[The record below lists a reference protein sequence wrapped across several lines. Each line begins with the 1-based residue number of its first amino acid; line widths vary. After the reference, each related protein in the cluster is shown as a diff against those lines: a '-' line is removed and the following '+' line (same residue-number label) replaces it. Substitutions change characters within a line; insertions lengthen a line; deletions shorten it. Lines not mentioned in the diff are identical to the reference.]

1 MTTFFIY
8 DRWGS
13 QIGTLQNIAKAVH
26 AVEVNGEDSLTL
38 EVIGDALAKGQ
49 RIVWR
54 DKFNVWHEHIVS
66 EIEVRHEDEI
76 ITTAYCENSI
86 SEIALEYIVDKN
98 PSGSATALMNVA
110 LANSRWTTGT
120 VSVSGSYKTS
130 WYHISAYEALQDV
143 VSLFNAEI
151 STSITVS
158 GSSISSRRIN
168 IVPRIGLTTPKRFTY
183 GRNLSGIVRTV
194 ESDDVVTALYGYGKG
209 LPNYDDDGE
218 ATGGY
223 SRKITFGDINGGKD
237 YVTNETAKA
246 IWGIPDGKGG
256 INHAW
261 GKVEFDD
268 CEDPKEL
275 LTLTKAALE
284 KMSKPTVTYEGAV
297 ISFGEAGF
305 TNGEDSQV
313 GDDVFIRDKELGE
326 KLSGRVLRYERD
338 LLDATNDVIT
348 LGNIVSTINDSVKGV
363 QKGLADL
370 RNRSAN
376 WNGVAEANQA
386 WLQNMMDNLNTF
398 MNEVGGYAYWEQG
411 QGITVY
417 NKPVDKNPTMAIQL
431 NGAGFRIAN
440 SKKSNG
446 DWNWTTFG
454 TGDGFTA
461 NCINV
466 GKLKCGTN
474 SIDLDSGTV
483 TFKYGTIQDTGSKN
497 FWDLGTGEFRMA
509 TTAKVGTATSNQTL
523 ANYTKAQGQAAV
535 DAQTQKSIFDKLTDN
550 GKTQGIYLS
559 DGKVYINGSYIKTGA
574 IDAKYIT
581 TGYITDKYGRSK
593 WDLDAG
599 TFVTNSMTANNITA
613 NGTFSCGSTYGIK
626 LDSTGK
632 MAGFYNNR
640 QVGYIDY
647 SGSMRDI
654 TTNVLYYGLQLQGGC
669 IRISTPLI
677 SVARSSST
685 STITT
690 HCYTGSNRPYIS
702 YLSINSSGGGSW
714 TTSYASFING
724 YCIDF

>member
-13 QIGTLQNIAKAVH
+13 QIGTLQNVSRAVH
-26 AVEVNGEDSLTL
+26 ASEVNGEDSLTL
-38 EVIGDALAKGQ
+38 EVIGDPLAKGQ

-54 DKFNVWHEHIVS
+54 DKFNVWHEHIVN
-66 EIEVRHEDEI
+66 EIEVRHEGDI

-98 PSGSATALMNVA
+98 PSGTATALMNVA

-120 VSVSGSYKTS
+120 VSVSGSHKTS
-130 WYHISAYEALQDV
+130 WYHINAYEALQDV

-158 GSSISSRRIN
+158 GSSITSRRIN

-183 GRNLSGIVRTV
+183 GRNLIGIVRTV

-209 LPNYDDDGE
+209 IPKYDDNGE

-237 YVTNETAKA
+237 YVTNETAKSY
-246 IWGIPDGKGG
+246 WGIPDGEGG
-256 INHAW
+256 LNHAW

-284 KMSKPTVTYEGAV
+284 KMSKPTVTYEGTVA
-297 ISFGEAGF
+297 SFAESGF
-305 TNGEDSQV
+305 TNGEDSQI
-313 GDDVFIRDKELGE
+313 GDDVYIFDKELGE

-348 LGNIVSTINDSVKGV
+348 LGNIVSSITDKMNKFQAS
-363 QKGLADL
+363 LADL

-466 GKLKCGTN
+466 GTLKCGTN
-474 SIDLDSGTV
+474 SINLDSGTV

-509 TTAKVGTATSNQTL
+509 STAKVGTASNNQSL
-523 ANYTKAQGQAAV
+523 ADYTKSQGEAAV
-535 DAQTQKSIFDKLTDN
+535 NAQTQQSIFNKLTNN
-550 GKTQGIYLS
+550 GQTQGIYLS
-559 DGKVYINGSYIKTGA
+559 DGKLYINGSYIKTGS
-574 IDAKYIT
+574 IDAQYIK
-581 TGYITDKYGRSK
+581 TGYITDKYGYNK
-593 WDLDAG
+593 WDLDKG
-599 TFVTNSMTANNITA
+599 TLTTRGMTANDITA
-613 NGTFSCGSTYGIK
+613 TGSLTSGTTY
-626 LDSTGK
+626 K
-632 MAGFYNNR
+632 MALESGSLKGYYGTRQVLSIDTNLVFEDGRYGGRITFPQYLIFRGPDIAVDNSTSGRGTIAATNNR
-640 QVGYIDY
+640 MDFVH
-647 SGSMRDI
+647 SI
-654 TTNVLYYGLQLQGGC
+654 T
-669 IRISTPLI
+669 
-677 SVARSSST
+677 
-685 STITT
+685 
-690 HCYTGSNRPYIS
+690 S
-702 YLSINSSGGGSW
+702 YGGGSYGW
-714 TTSYASFING
+714 SYGVMSCLNG
-724 YCIDF
+724 LMISMNT